1 MILQKLHHS
10 QRILHMTFHTQRECF
25 QTLQKNKGIER
36 TDSSSGIAQQNGT
49 DTDSICSR
57 TCRIGKAHAMIARI
71 GFGQLRKF
79 TGSYPIELAAI
90 YNNTA

>member
-1 MILQKLHHS
+1 MA
-10 QRILHMTFHTQRECF
+10 FHTQRECF

-36 TDSSSGIAQQNGT
+36 TDGSSGIAQQNGT

-79 TGSYPIELAAI
+79 TGMRFLTICWIYWPAI
-90 YNNTA
+90 P